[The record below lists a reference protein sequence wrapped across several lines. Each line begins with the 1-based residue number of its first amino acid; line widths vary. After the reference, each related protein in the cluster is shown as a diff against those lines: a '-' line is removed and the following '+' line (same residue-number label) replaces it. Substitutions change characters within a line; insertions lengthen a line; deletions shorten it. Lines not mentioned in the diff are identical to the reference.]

1 MTDIGGAGNVAS
13 GSLAASMNKIEGSM
27 ESKYSE
33 LQGML
38 DDPDFGTDP
47 SDLLDFQF
55 KMNEWST
62 KYSAYSNAIS
72 SFFSSMKQCA
82 QNLKV

>member
-1 MTDIGGAGNVAS
+1 MSDIGAA
-13 GSLAASMNKIEGSM
+13 GSLASSMTQIEGSM
-27 ESKYSE
+27 GSKYGE
-33 LQGML
+33 LQSML

-72 SFFSSMKQCA
+72 SLFSSMKQCS

>member
-1 MTDIGGAGNVAS
+1 MTDVSAT
-13 GSLAASMNKIEGSM
+13 GSLASSMTQIEESMGNKYGD
-27 ESKYSE
+27 
-33 LQGML
+33 LQSML
-38 DDPDFGTDP
+38 DDPEFGTDP

-72 SFFSSMKQCA
+72 SLFSSMKQCA